1 MWPQGSG
8 TSGTTCAGEINESP
22 HQEKGVCPQ
31 GKLGKKSSEAC
42 VSSDTYMSVARAAAA
57 AISAEEYLD
66 GGNAAFPVRPPI
78 PLYPFGI
85 TMGTDGLLVGPDGVV
100 QGSDEDMSCA
110 WALECDHTH
119 PDHAGATGPVIHG
132 PEPRMASHLMP

>member
-57 AISAEEYLD
+57 AITGLLGEE
-66 GGNAAFPVRPPI
+66 AICVWTTFPVDC
-78 PLYPFGI
+78 L
-85 TMGTDGLLVGPDGVV
+85 
-100 QGSDEDMSCA
+100 GS
-110 WALECDHTH
+110 
-119 PDHAGATGPVIHG
+119 
-132 PEPRMASHLMP
+132 